1 MKKFE
6 GTRYNSKWDISTWLI
21 IAIVAAGCAIP
32 CFLDDGIW
40 PTIISLAMLVFVI
53 AAFLGIYYRIDGN
66 KLIVYQFF
74 IPQAYPIDR
83 IKEIKPT
90 KSVLSAPATSISY
103 RIAIIFTDKKILKS
117 SAPLII
123 SPVRQP
129 QFIQELISTN
139 PNIKTDNL
147 K

>member
-53 AAFLGIYYRIDGN
+53 AAFLGTYYRIDGN

-74 IPQAYPIDR
+74 ISQAYPIEDR
-83 IKEIKPT
+83 
-90 KSVLSAPATSISY
+90 KSV
-103 RIAIIFTDKKILKS
+103 
-117 SAPLII
+117 
-123 SPVRQP
+123 V
-129 QFIQELISTN
+129 
-139 PNIKTDNL
+139 
-147 K
+147 